1 VTCLNRWSKPVFAAM
16 ADCFSC
22 FSCFNFLPRKVA
34 DPPKAVPQKL
44 PLPLNVG
51 FAWLK
56 LNQTDENPRLEL
68 RITATDDGYVTEEGL
83 NAMLEFMDFVL
94 ELPQVAC
101 GEGFQLTF
109 DQMLGTSYLEV
120 IKRVI
125 CWSLEHGR
133 STKWIQRCKRWKIIV
148 AASAYPQV
156 SRFLLQG
163 VFQFFPPPCTTYLL
177 TDEHLNVDDLKPDM
191 KIFEPVQ
198 DTLQLARLD
207 EDLYQEVTAHTDSEG
222 QVHMQNGQSVRK
234 AHNWGSSLPEKIN
247 VGFALVSQGY
257 DGKEGYLK
265 IQGLEGDLSMDGL
278 NEMMDFMDAFTLSS
292 NAQEGFSITYDV
304 RMMRSPSM
312 QMVTT
317 VAEWGAAPVRQKR
330 WERLNHSC
338 KIIITAGLRFTLA
351 KGVLT
356 TFFLMCPPVTR
367 TYLMWD
373 PDQPLETAALFEP

>member
-1 VTCLNRWSKPVFAAM
+1 VKTV
-16 ADCFSC
+16 
-22 FSCFNFLPRKVA
+22 
-34 DPPKAVPQKL
+34 QHKL

-56 LNQTDENPRLEL
+56 LNQTDETPRLEL
-68 RITATDDGYVTEEGL
+68 RISATEDGHVTEEGL
-83 NAMLEFMDFVL
+83 NAMLDFMDFVL
-94 ELPQVAC
+94 DLPQVSC

-125 CWSLEHGR
+125 CWSCEHGR
-133 STKWIQRCKRWKIIV
+133 SSKWVHRCKRWKIIV
-148 AASAYPQV
+148 AASAYPQT
-156 SRFLLQG
+156 SRYLLQG
-163 VFQFFPPPCTTYLL
+163 AFQFFPPPCPTYLL
-177 TDEHLNVDDLKPDM
+177 TDEHPRVDDQNPDM

-198 DTLQLARLD
+198 DTLQLARLE
-207 EDLYQEVTAHTDSEG
+207 EDLQQEVAAHTDSAG
-222 QVHMQNGQSVRK
+222 HVHLQHDVQSTRK
-234 AHNWGSSLPEKIN
+234 SHNWGNCLPDEIN
-247 VGFALVSQGY
+247 VGFALVSQGF
-257 DGKEGYLK
+257 DGEEGYLK
-265 IQGLEGDLSMDGL
+265 IRGLEGDLSMDGL
-278 NEMMDFMDAFTLSS
+278 NEMMDFMDAFTLSEK
-292 NAQEGFSITYDV
+292 AQEGFSITYDV

-356 TFFLMCPPVTR
+356 TFFLMCPAVTR

-373 PDQPLETAALFEP
+373 PDQPLDTAALFEP

>member
-1 VTCLNRWSKPVFAAM
+1 MASCSGCFA
-16 ADCFSC
+16 CFK
-22 FSCFNFLPRKVA
+22 FPRQRVEAKKTTVPA
-34 DPPKAVPQKL
+34 PKTQKL

-51 FAWLK
+51 FATLK
-56 LNQTDENPRLEL
+56 LNQLESDDETLGPRLEL
-68 RITATDDGYVTEEGL
+68 RISATDDGYVTEEGL
-83 NAMLEFMDFVL
+83 SAMLEFMDFVL
-94 ELPQVAC
+94 DLPQVSC

-125 CWSLEHGR
+125 CWSCEHGR
-133 STKWIQRCKRWKIIV
+133 TSKWVHRCKLWKIIV

-156 SRFLLQG
+156 SGFLLQG
-163 VFQFFPPPCTTYLL
+163 AFKFYPPPCTTYLL
-177 TDEHLNVDDLKPDM
+177 TDDDQNPNV
-191 KIFEPVQ
+191 KIFEPERE
-198 DTLQLARLD
+198 TLKLARLE
-207 EDLYQEVTAHTDSEG
+207 EDLQDEVAAHTDSEG
-222 QVHMQNGQSVRK
+222 HVHLQHQKGLRK
-234 AHNWGSSLPEKIN
+234 ARNWGDSLPSEIN
-247 VGFALVSQGY
+247 VGFALVSQGF
-257 DGKEGYLK
+257 DGVEGYLK
-265 IQGLEGDLSMDGL
+265 IKGLDGDLSMEGL
-278 NEMMDFMDAFTLSS
+278 NEMMDFMDAFTLSDK
-292 NAQEGFSITYDV
+292 AQQGFSIMYDV
-304 RMMRSPSM
+304 RSMRSPSM

-373 PDQPLETAALFEP
+373 PDQALDTAALFEP